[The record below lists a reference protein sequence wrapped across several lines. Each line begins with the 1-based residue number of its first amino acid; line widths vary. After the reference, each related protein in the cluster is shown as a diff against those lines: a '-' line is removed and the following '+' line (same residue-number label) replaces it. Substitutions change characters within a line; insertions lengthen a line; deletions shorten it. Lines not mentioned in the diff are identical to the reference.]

1 MSVDLQ
7 PDVGDVLQEE
17 TDAAVTVPVCIT
29 EQKSP
34 LRTQSLPR
42 KGGATFTKTLTTTP
56 LQVLFADHRRA
67 RARIIST
74 AAANT
79 FLVAFTQAAAQ
90 SESTMTLWPGTVP
103 FETTATTDVWLA
115 LPSAGT
121 PFAVGIST
129 ELWAEG
135 E

>member
-34 LRTQSLPR
+34 VRTQALPR
-42 KGGATFTKTLTTTP
+42 KGGATLTKTVTTTA
-56 LQVLFADHRRA
+56 QRVLMADHRRA
-67 RARIIST
+67 KATAIST
-74 AAANT
+74 AAANI
-79 FLVAFTQAAAQ
+79 FLFAFTEAAAQ
-90 SESTMTLWPGTVP
+90 DPSTMSVWPGLVP
-103 FETTATTDVWLA
+103 LPVEATTELWIA
-115 LPSAGT
+115 LPAAGT
-121 PFAVGIST
+121 PFSVGIHT
-129 ELWAEG
+129 ALWAEG